1 MPHNRETVTLPIFPM
16 PGVVFPAMRM
26 KLRLSHDHFLQ
37 GLADLVETDTTLC
50 ATLARYTGGDPG
62 AGDLV
67 EPHLIG
73 TTARIL
79 DVIPVTADADDIVL
93 VGISRIHL
101 LSYRHNGRQLVGQ
114 ARYLP
119 DLPESVPM
127 LLLEEARALASE
139 LGSTLALPASS
150 QVETWLSPPKPAET
164 LSYWIAALL
173 PINTDDRQELL
184 ELRTSSAR
192 LSKQVGHMR
201 TILDALRS
209 EFTREPSS

>member
-16 PGVVFPAMRM
+16 EGVVFPAMRM
-26 KLRLSHDHFLQ
+26 KLRLSHDRFLR
-37 GLADLVETDTTLC
+37 GLADLVQTDTTLC
-50 ATLARYTGGDPG
+50 ATLARSTEGN
-62 AGDLV
+62 GDLA

-79 DVIPVTADADDIVL
+79 EVVPKTADTDEIVL

-119 DLPESVPM
+119 DLPESVPT
-127 LLLEEARALASE
+127 LLLEEARALGSE
-139 LGSTLALPASS
+139 LWSTLALPDPSR
-150 QVETWLSPPKPAET
+150 VTTWPSPPKPAET
-164 LSYWIAALL
+164 LSYWIAELL
-173 PINTDDRQELL
+173 PVDADDRQELL

-192 LSKQVGHMR
+192 LSKEVGHMR

-209 EFTREPSS
+209 EFTRESSS